1 MSQPENSERGLSIVA
16 GVVTALAV
24 MGLCGGG
31 GYLFAQ
37 RRMAQVKR
45 GWVLKAV
52 VVGAR
57 DVPAGAVL
65 TASDVVADEVPEQFV
80 TGHAVL
86 APDRRTVVGKTL
98 VAPLT
103 RGELVHRGHLV
114 AHVPPS
120 LDVECS
126 ERAKA
131 TASSLG
137 LDGDESVK
145 AFVKRL
151 GARAWK

>member
-1 MSQPENSERGLSIVA
+1 MSQPENSERGLSVVA
-16 GVVTALAV
+16 SVVTALAV
-24 MGLCGGG
+24 IGVCAGGG
-31 GYLFAQ
+31 FLFAQ

-45 GWVLKAV
+45 GWVLEAV

-65 TASDVVADEVPEQFV
+65 TASDVVAGEVPEQFI
-80 TGHAVL
+80 TGHAVRAHERGTL
-86 APDRRTVVGKTL
+86 VGKTL
-98 VAPLT
+98 VAPLG
-103 RGELVHRGHLV
+103 RGELVDRGHLV
-114 AHVPPS
+114 VHVQPP

-131 TASSLG
+131 TANSLG

-145 AFVKRL
+145 AFVTRL
-151 GARAWK
+151 GARGWK

>member
-1 MSQPENSERGLSIVA
+1 MSIVA
-16 GVVTALAV
+16 GVVMALAV
-24 MGLCGGG
+24 IGLCGGG

-52 VVGAR
+52 AVGAR
-57 DVPAGAVL
+57 DIPAGAVL
-65 TASDVVADEVPEQFV
+65 TASDVVAGEVPEQFV
-80 TGHAVL
+80 TGHTVL
-86 APDRRTVVGKTL
+86 ASEQRRLVGKTL

-103 RGELVHRGHLV
+103 RGEQVDRGHLV
-114 AHVPPS
+114 AHVQPPV
-120 LDVECS
+120 DVECS
-126 ERAKA
+126 ERARA
-131 TASSLG
+131 AASSLG

-151 GARAWK
+151 GARGWK